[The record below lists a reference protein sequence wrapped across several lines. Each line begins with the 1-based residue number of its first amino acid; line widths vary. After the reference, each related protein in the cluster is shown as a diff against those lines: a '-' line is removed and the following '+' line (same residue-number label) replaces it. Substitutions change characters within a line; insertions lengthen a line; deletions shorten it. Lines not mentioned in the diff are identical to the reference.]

1 LIDRIGQRA
10 IKADGH
16 RPLLDAS
23 PAERLQEMYIARES
37 LYREVAT
44 HEINVEGLQVQEV
57 IDKILSSIGLEA
69 TS

>member
-1 LIDRIGQRA
+1 
-10 IKADGH
+10 
-16 RPLLDAS
+16 
-23 PAERLQEMYIARES
+23 MYIARES

-57 IDKILSSIGLEA
+57 IDKILNSIGLEA